1 MAEGEKTFVPAKD
14 LKPGKY
20 IIIDDI
26 PCRVVSIDISKP
38 GKHGAAKVRI
48 TAIGIFDGQKKTWL
62 GSADMEVES
71 PIIKK
76 LNAQVISVSG
86 DTVQLMNKDTYEMFE
101 LTIPEEFKGQLEEGK
116 DVELMESMGRKAIV
130 RVYKG

>member
-1 MAEGEKTFVPAKD
+1 MAEGEKTFVSAKD
-14 LKPGKY
+14 LKPGRH
-20 IIIDDI
+20 IIIDGV
-26 PCRVVSIDISKP
+26 PCKVVDVDISKP

-71 PIIKK
+71 PVIKK

-86 DTVQLMNKDTYEMFE
+86 ETAQLMDKETYEMFE
-101 LTIPEEFKGQLEEGK
+101 ITIPEEFKGQLEEGK
-116 DVELMESMGRKAIV
+116 DVELMESMGRRAIV

>member
-1 MAEGEKTFVPAKD
+1 MAEGEKTFAPAKD
-14 LKPGKY
+14 LKPGRY

-26 PCRVVSIDISKP
+26 PCKVVDMDISKP

-71 PIIKK
+71 PVIKK
-76 LNAQVISVSG
+76 LNAQVISISG
-86 DTVQLMNKDTYEMFE
+86 ESVQLMDKETYEMFE
-101 LTIPEEFKGQLEEGK
+101 VTIPEEFKGQLEGGK

>member
-1 MAEGEKTFVPAKD
+1 MAEGEKMFASAKD

-26 PCRVVSIDISKP
+26 PCKVVGMDVSKP

-71 PIIKK
+71 PVIKK
-76 LNAQVISVSG
+76 LNAQVISVTG
-86 DTVQLMNKDTYEMFE
+86 ETAQLMDKESYEMFE
-101 LTIPEEFKGQLEEGK
+101 ITIPEEFKGQLEEGK

>member
-1 MAEGEKTFVPAKD
+1 

>member
-1 MAEGEKTFVPAKD
+1 MAEGEKTFALAKD
-14 LKPGKY
+14 LRPGRY

-26 PCRVVSIDISKP
+26 PCKVVDMDISKP

-48 TAIGIFDGQKKTWL
+48 TAIGIFGGQKKTWL

-71 PIIKK
+71 PVIKK

-86 DTVQLMNKDTYEMFE
+86 ESVQLMDKETYEMFE
-101 LTIPEEFKGQLEEGK
+101 ITIPEEFKGQLEEGK
-116 DVELMESMGRKAIV
+116 DVELMEAMGRKAIV